1 MKTKLTIIS
10 LVASWLIL
18 ICCSNKKEQSKIEE
32 PIGIEESDPII
43 DGTETLISDSLELNL
58 EQAGFKDEYPKEI
71 MLVAFKEEQNLQ
83 VYAKTETGAKLIKN
97 YQFHGF
103 SGQLGPKL
111 KQGDFQIPEGIYKV
125 EFLNPH
131 SSYHLSIKV
140 SYPNAFDVAKSK
152 FKNIKAKG
160 GDIFIHGKSATVGCI
175 PIGDKGIEEVYLLA
189 EKALANEIK
198 VIISPR
204 DFRVNAEYPN
214 IEHID
219 WEDDLYDIIRKE
231 LNAIK

>member
-1 MKTKLTIIS
+1 
-10 LVASWLIL
+10 
-18 ICCSNKKEQSKIEE
+18 
-32 PIGIEESDPII
+32 
-43 DGTETLISDSLELNL
+43 
-58 EQAGFKDEYPKEI
+58 
-71 MLVAFKEEQNLQ
+71 
-83 VYAKTETGAKLIKN
+83 
-97 YQFHGF
+97 
-103 SGQLGPKL
+103 
-111 KQGDFQIPEGIYKV
+111 V